1 MKRLISSLARMC
13 ARHRWLTIA
22 AWVIAVGALFGSAYL
37 VGPALQDDLE
47 VTGSDSQAAADL
59 LEAADPGAGE
69 DPAPTSRIVL
79 AGPDLSAQENV
90 VQDVIDRLEAATG
103 ESVANPLTDP
113 VTAARAGTL
122 AEGGDALM
130 LTVVGDP
137 KEQGRV
143 WQQDVDAALDPA
155 RSAGLEVGIGAPLG
169 TQLDRAGSVNSELVG
184 VIAALIVLFVAL
196 GSALAALAPVATGII
211 AVAGG
216 VGSIWLLSHGYTI
229 SESAVTLA
237 IMIGLGVGIDYTL
250 FLLSRF
256 RTALKEGLPPV
267 EAAATTGHTAGE
279 AAAMAGVTVAICAM
293 GLAISGVEFVAWLG
307 YATAI
312 VVVVAVA
319 ATLTL
324 TPAVLAAIGYRALAR
339 RDRIAV
345 SPASVGTVGEG
356 HAAARGGAVADADAG
371 APAARRG
378 AWERL
383 APRLTRHP
391 VIAGVSAAAVLV
403 VLALPAFALQFGQ
416 SSAGDALP
424 GSNQR
429 VSFDLTAEYWG
440 AGENATLLLVAEG
453 GEESLADWQELAA
466 DIAGRDDV
474 AAVSPPVPRDG
485 IVSMQVTPTTGPSDT
500 RTAELVSA
508 LRAEVIPASN
518 VDAHVGGAVAT
529 RTDLS
534 ERISERLPWLIGT
547 VVALS
552 MVLVAFT
559 FRSILLPIKAA
570 VCNLLS
576 IAAAFGV
583 PVWVF
588 QEGHGVE
595 LLGLDGP
602 MPLDPYVPMMLF
614 AVLFGLSMDYEVF
627 LLTSMRQAWLRGGD
641 ARTATTRGLAE
652 TGGVISAAAIIMI
665 AVFLSFT
672 FSTNPVIKV
681 FGVGLAVA
689 VFVDATVIRL
699 LFVPAV
705 MTLLGRAAWWW
716 PGHRRVP
723 GPRRQPSATPRPIAR
738 R

>member
-1 MKRLISSLARMC
+1 MKRLVSSLARVC

-47 VTGSDSQAAADL
+47 VTGSDSQVAADV
-59 LEAADPGAGE
+59 LEARSGE
-69 DPAPTSRIVL
+69 EEPTVPTSRIVV
-79 AGPDLSAQENV
+79 AGDLSGHADV
-90 VQDVIDRLEAATG
+90 VQEVIGGLEAATG
-103 ESVANPLTDP
+103 ETVENPLDDP
-113 VTAARAGTL
+113 AAATRAGTL
-122 AEGGDALM
+122 AQAGDALV
-130 LTVVGDP
+130 LTVSGDP
-137 KEQGRV
+137 KEEGRT
-143 WQQDVDAALDPA
+143 WQRDVDAALDPA

-169 TQLDRAGSVNSELVG
+169 TQLDRAGGVNSELVG
-184 VIAALIVLFVAL
+184 VVAALIVLFFAL

-216 VGSIWLLSHGYTI
+216 VGSVWLLSHGFTI

-256 RTALKEGLPPV
+256 RAALREGADPV
-267 EAAATTGHTAGE
+267 EAAVTSGHTAGE
-279 AAAMAGVTVAICAM
+279 AATMAGVTVAICAT

-312 VVVVAVA
+312 VVIVAVA

-324 TPAVLAAIGYRALAR
+324 TPAVLAAIGHRALAR
-339 RDRIAV
+339 
-345 SPASVGTVGEG
+345 GERQE
-356 HAAARGGAVADADAG
+356 ALAARSGP
-371 APAARRG
+371 PAADGGVQGDAMTRASHRG
-378 AWERL
+378 AWDRL

-391 VIAGVSAAAVLV
+391 VIAGVSAATLLV
-403 VLALPAFALQFGQ
+403 VLSLPAFALQLGQ

-429 VSFDLTAEYWG
+429 QSFDLTAEYWG
-440 AGENATLLLVAEG
+440 PGQNAALLLVAEG
-453 GEESLADWQELAA
+453 GEESLADWQALAG
-466 DIAGRDDV
+466 DIAARADV
-474 AAVSPPVPRDG
+474 AAVSPPLARDG
-485 IVSMQVTPTTGPSDT
+485 VVTMQVTPLTGPSDDAT
-500 RTAELVSA
+500 AALVAEL
-508 LRAEVIPASN
+508 RADVIPGSG

-529 RTDLS
+529 RLDLS
-534 ERISERLPWLIGT
+534 DRIAERLPWLIGI
-547 VVALS
+547 VIAAS

-559 FRSILLPIKAA
+559 FRSVLLPVKAA

-583 PVWVF
+583 LVWVF

-595 LLGLDGP
+595 VLGLDGP

-627 LLTSMRQAWLRGGD
+627 LLTSMRQAWLRDGD
-641 ARTATTRGLAE
+641 ARVATTRGLAE
-652 TGGVISAAAIIMI
+652 TGGVISAAALIMI

-689 VFVDATVIRL
+689 VLVDATVIRL
-699 LFVPAV
+699 LLVPAV

-716 PGHRRVP
+716 PGRRRAP
-723 GPRRQPSATPRPIAR
+723 GPRRQSSAETSEVST
-738 R
+738 